1 MLLVGEEAVKIE
13 QSGSFTW
20 DNPERPTL
28 AESVTNHSLT
38 HLYFLVTVLI
48 YQLKEVNW

>member
-1 MLLVGEEAVKIE
+1 MFLVGEEAVKIE

-28 AESVTNHSLT
+28 TESVTNHSLT
-38 HLYFLVTVLI
+38 HSLTHSFI
-48 YQLKEVNW
+48 YISLLQC